1 MFSYHKLE
9 GWRKKDAVI
18 FLNVVSEPVAAGS
31 LPCWQLN
38 DLCSPHQPLGRTTLI
53 PYVLV
58 GFMELSLL
66 YIKGERL
73 TSVKFLSNVQMINLQ
88 QVRKW
93 GFSVLSRKRNDSK
106 KYTRMH
112 CNLIKC

>member
-1 MFSYHKLE
+1 MFSYLKLE

-18 FLNVVSEPVAAGS
+18 FLNAVSEPVAAGS
-31 LPCWQLN
+31 LPCWQLK

-66 YIKGERL
+66 YIEGERL
-73 TSVKFLSNVQMINLQ
+73 TSLEISQQCSDDKSSASQEMGFLC
-88 QVRKW
+88 
-93 GFSVLSRKRNDSK
+93 FE
-106 KYTRMH
+106 
-112 CNLIKC
+112 

>member
-38 DLCSPHQPLGRTTLI
+38 NLCSPHQPLGRTTLI

-73 TSVKFLSNVQMINLQ
+73 TSVEISQQCSDDKSSSQEMQFLC
-88 QVRKW
+88 
-93 GFSVLSRKRNDSK
+93 FE
-106 KYTRMH
+106 
-112 CNLIKC
+112 

>member
-1 MFSYHKLE
+1 MFSYLKLE
-9 GWRKKDAVI
+9 EWRKKDAVI
-18 FLNVVSEPVAAGS
+18 ILNAVSEPVAAGS

-73 TSVKFLSNVQMINLQ
+73 TSVEISQ
-88 QVRKW
+88 QC
-93 GFSVLSRKRNDSK
+93 SEE
-106 KYTRMH
+106 
-112 CNLIKC
+112 